1 MPPGGRDPEV
11 KAFALEAR
19 LNQSSRSW
27 MLPDTLSYNRPV
39 ETLAPSP
46 GGHSNERK
54 AASNAGV
61 FGHTLGDYRIQLPL
75 NFSNRQSFALARH
88 VGLGCE
94 EQLAIGFG
102 GAWER
107 FGRAFPRRVAEQ
119 GREKGFGGYNHKG
132 GEREVCEWLDC

>member
-1 MPPGGRDPEV
+1 
-11 KAFALEAR
+11 
-19 LNQSSRSW
+19 

-102 GAWER
+102 GARER

-119 GREKGFGGYNHKG
+119 GHEAACALHTQEVGHVQFGKGWIACHLILPA
-132 GEREVCEWLDC
+132 RVSRWVVIISPAIRADR